1 MRCVAPLVVVLLIAG
16 VLFAQEKPQAPP
28 EQKNPA
34 YVSPSAR
41 LAAAKTVF
49 MKNNGGSEIPFNLI
63 SGGIEGWARFVPVD
77 SPEQADIV
85 IEITSPDDDRSSQ
98 STSKS
103 KTKVGAQGHM
113 EDSASASRTVN
124 EGPIKMVVSDA
135 RTHLTLWAASEN
147 PKGGF
152 RQRARDEHLVE
163 AAQRLLTKFRE
174 RIEPPP
180 PAAK

>member
-1 MRCVAPLVVVLLIAG
+1 MRCVAPLVVVLLISG
-16 VLFAQEKPQAPP
+16 VVLAQEKPQAPP
-28 EQKNPA
+28 EQKNPV

-49 MKNNGGSEIPFNLI
+49 MKNNGGSETPFNVI
-63 SGGIEGWARFVPVD
+63 SGGLEGWARSVLVD

-85 IEITSPDDDRSSQ
+85 IEITSPDDDHSSQ
-98 STSKS
+98 QSTGKS
-103 KTKVGAQGHM
+103 KVSGAQGRM
-113 EDSASASRTVN
+113 EDSASSRPAN

-135 RTHLTLWAASEN
+135 RTHLTLWAASDQ

-152 RQRARDEHLVE
+152 RQRARDEHLLE

-180 PAAK
+180 AAEK

>member
-1 MRCVAPLVVVLLIAG
+1 MRCIAPLVVVLLISG
-16 VLFAQEKPQAPP
+16 IVLAQEKPQAPP
-28 EQKNPA
+28 EQKNPV

-49 MKNNGGSEIPFNLI
+49 MKNNGGSETPFNVI
-63 SGGIEGWARFVPVD
+63 SGGLEGWARFVLVD

-85 IEITSPDDDRSSQ
+85 IEVTSPDDDHSSQ
-98 STSKS
+98 STS
-103 KTKVGAQGHM
+103 KTKVGAQGRM
-113 EDSASASRTVN
+113 EDSASSRPAN

-135 RTHLTLWAASEN
+135 RTHLTLWAASDQ

-163 AAQRLLTKFRE
+163 AAQRLITKFRE

-180 PAAK
+180 AAK

>member
-1 MRCVAPLVVVLLIAG
+1 MRRVAPLVVVVLVSGILL
-16 VLFAQEKPQAPP
+16 AQEKPQAAP

-34 YVSPSAR
+34 YVSPSGR

-49 MKNNGGSEIPFNLI
+49 MKNNGGSETPFNVI
-63 SGGIEGWARFVPVD
+63 SGGMEGWARFVLVD

-85 IEITSPDDDRSSQ
+85 IEITSPDDDHSSQ
-98 STSKS
+98 TTS
-103 KTKVGAQGHM
+103 KTKIGSKGRM
-113 EDSASASRTVN
+113 EDSGSSRSAN

-163 AAQRLLTKFRE
+163 AAQRLVTKFRE